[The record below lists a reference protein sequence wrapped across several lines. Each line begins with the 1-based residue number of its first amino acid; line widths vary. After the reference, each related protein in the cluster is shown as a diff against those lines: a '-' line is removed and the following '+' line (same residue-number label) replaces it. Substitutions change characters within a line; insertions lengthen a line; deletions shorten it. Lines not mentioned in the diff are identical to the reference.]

1 MAVRDLAWL
10 PALGASAA
18 LLLAASLPAVAQ
30 EVAWP
35 QAVDQLAR
43 EKTLAEACASM
54 LKTFADGAPMARVQG
69 ERLYARAEADMNGLV
84 RLLIADLAS
93 ERSPA
98 DSPELR
104 QRLAALPRQRQ
115 ALCRHVDAAVGTALR
130 QQAGRTS
137 AADLLAQ
144 GSSDSAG
151 SMNDVAVRIRQAY
164 READPVARSTI
175 VARIEAVRWLPYADV
190 PAA

>member
-1 MAVRDLAWL
+1 MR
-10 PALGASAA
+10 GAAPGGVDA
-18 LLLAASLPAVAQ
+18 GRRPGDG
-30 EVAWP
+30 WP

-43 EKTLAEACASM
+43 EKTLAEACASI

-69 ERLYARAEADMNGLV
+69 ERLYARAEADMDGLV

-98 DSPELR
+98 DIPELR
-104 QRLAALPRQRQ
+104 QRLEAVPRQRQ

-130 QQAGRTS
+130 QQPGRTS
-137 AADLLAQ
+137 AAELLAQ
-144 GSSDSAG
+144 GSSDSAEF
-151 SMNDVAVRIRQAY
+151 MIDAAVRIWQAY
-164 READPVARSTI
+164 READQVGRATI
-175 VARIEAVRWLPYADV
+175 IARIEAVRWLPYAAV

>member
-1 MAVRDLAWL
+1 
-10 PALGASAA
+10 
-18 LLLAASLPAVAQ
+18 
-30 EVAWP
+30 
-35 QAVDQLAR
+35 
-43 EKTLAEACASM
+43 
-54 LKTFADGAPMARVQG
+54 MARVQG

-164 READPVARSTI
+164 READPVARATI
-175 VARIEAVRWLPYADV
+175 VARIEAVRWLPYADI